1 MEGQPMSRLRIY
13 SIELTLVAILLSAVG
28 FFAYLG
34 SGLMQSSTEA
44 SEFSG
49 ARAFNNAVKQLEFGP
64 RITGTDSSL
73 RMSDWLTQELARLGW
88 DVLIEPFTISS
99 TVQARN
105 IIAIRRSLAP
115 DALVAIIGAHYDTR
129 LIADVDPDP
138 ANRTLPTPGANS
150 GASGPAIL
158 LELARTLDPEAM
170 KHTVCL
176 VFFDGDDNANLP
188 GWTSNQGS
196 LYFLEHLESSV
207 PQCGA
212 PQMAVMLDLVGNA
225 QQQIFME
232 QTGTPTLN
240 AVIWQVAASLG
251 YGDRIHSEMRWSAP
265 GAHTLFIQRNIPAIV
280 IADFDY
286 AHRHTLEDTLN
297 KLDADSLAAVGRTLE
312 VWLES
317 GAPLT
322 P

>member
-1 MEGQPMSRLRIY
+1 MSRLRAY
-13 SIELTLVAILLSAVG
+13 SIELILVAILLSAVG

-34 SGLMQSSTEA
+34 SGLMQSSSEA
-44 SEFSG
+44 NEFSG
-49 ARAFNNAVKQLEFGP
+49 TRALNHAVKQLEFGP
-64 RITGTDSSL
+64 RVTGTSSSL

-105 IIAIRRSLAP
+105 IIAIRGPSAP
-115 DALVAIIGAHYDTR
+115 EAPVTIIGAHYDTR
-129 LIADVDPDP
+129 LAADADPTP
-138 ANRTLPTPGANS
+138 ANQTLPTPGANN
-150 GASGPAIL
+150 GASGPAVL
-158 LELARTLDPEAM
+158 LELARTLDTEAI
-170 KHTVCL
+170 KHTICL
-176 VFFDGDDNANLP
+176 VFFDGDDNDGLP
-188 GWTSNQGS
+188 GWMPNQGA

-207 PQCGA
+207 PQCA
-212 PQMAVMLDLVGNA
+212 SPQMAVILNMVGSA

-251 YGDRIHSEMRWSAP
+251 YEDRLRSEMRWSTSD
-265 GAHTLFIQRNIPAIV
+265 AHTLFIQRNIPAIV

-286 AHRHTLEDTLN
+286 PHRHTLEDTLN